1 MKRNEIFKNESTA
14 IPTKKDDVSR
24 FCLVR
29 DFDDTLV
36 TFSRGESKLSEKV
49 IRFSGDTLTLAK
61 STFTADCVKVEDVVP
76 DFLED
81 DTE

>member
-1 MKRNEIFKNESTA
+1 MKRNEVYKNESTG
-14 IPTKKDDVSR
+14 IPAEKDAVSR

-29 DFDDTLV
+29 DFDETLV
-36 TFSRGESKLSEKV
+36 TFSRGEKKLSESA
-49 IRFSGDTLTLAK
+49 IRFSGDTQTVAK
-61 STFTADCVKVEDVVP
+61 SAFMADCVKVEDVVP